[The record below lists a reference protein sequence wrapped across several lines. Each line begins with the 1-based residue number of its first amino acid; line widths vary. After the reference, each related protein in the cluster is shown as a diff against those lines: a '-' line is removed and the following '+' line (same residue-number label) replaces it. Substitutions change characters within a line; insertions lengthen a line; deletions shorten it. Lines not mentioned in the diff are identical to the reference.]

1 MNWLFVLLACAEPT
15 PPPTLTPPPAVTPP
29 PVAAD
34 AGPSLYE
41 LPVRLTAQDG
51 RELGPDLWRGHPVM
65 VSMFY
70 ANCRSACPLLMS
82 KISSLEEEL
91 SPEQREEMRV
101 LLVSFDAKNDSVEA
115 LASTASM
122 HQVDT
127 RRWALARTDE
137 VRAFAAA
144 LGIRYSPTQDGG
156 FSHTSPILLLDG
168 EGHVVARLE
177 QLGDDPALFLDAA
190 RRLASPR

>member
-1 MNWLFVLLACAEPT
+1 MIWLIVLLACAEPG
-15 PPPTLTPPPAVTPP
+15 PPPTATPPAP
-29 PVAAD
+29 PVAESS
-34 AGPSLYE
+34 GPSLYE

-51 RELGPDLWRGHPVM
+51 REVGPDIWRGHPVM

-82 KISSLEEEL
+82 KISSLEQEL
-91 SPEQREEMRV
+91 SPEQKEEMRV

-127 RRWALARTDE
+127 QRWALARTDE

-144 LGIRYSPTQDGG
+144 LDIRYSPTQDGG

-168 EGHVVARLE
+168 EGHTVARLE